1 MPLFFFLSR
10 LVLFSTN
17 ARSLPSPLTSLTLA
31 VCQGFTS
38 KLMIGFLTVQQAVF
52 YPALCE
58 ETKIISMNMEKP
70 ACMVISNPVISIS
83 VKLTWLNLTYIQTDG
98 DTLFESPL
106 GSESHC
112 KHWLWLMC
120 INIQTCQGCWLKLTH
135 VQKAT
140 ICFIPFS
147 SSFFFNLGTIS
158 TSWCKVYSPWFDSSI
173 HHRHSRLLA
182 KWFEAV
188 LTSFSSKVFNFNWIA
203 NSK

>member
-1 MPLFFFLSR
+1 MTRTDALLTPRLALRLGPSQVTHALFSDFLPHSLHLCAAFFFLPR
-10 LVLFSTN
+10 LLLFSTN

-83 VKLTWLNLTYIQTDG
+83 VKPTWLNLTYIQTDG
-98 DTLFESPL
+98 DTLFQSPL

-112 KHWLWLMC
+112 KH
-120 INIQTCQGCWLKLTH
+120 
-135 VQKAT
+135 
-140 ICFIPFS
+140 
-147 SSFFFNLGTIS
+147 
-158 TSWCKVYSPWFDSSI
+158 
-173 HHRHSRLLA
+173 
-182 KWFEAV
+182 
-188 LTSFSSKVFNFNWIA
+188 
-203 NSK
+203 